1 MQSVS
6 SKNSSLDHQAEAL
19 RFLRKAHQTRIE
31 FGAGHYQDEFSKDTQ
46 SPETR
51 PVIVDNSGAG
61 VLKANGSGWKGK
73 HITDHRQTPVT
84 SVRTLAQKARRSILT
99 RLMEITSQL
108 IAVERSIQ
116 CTPLQAQ
123 GVSIHSKDSIELRN
137 ICSRIA
143 SQAERSRPDR
153 ELKELHGCLKSITEN
168 LLSLLSTSSSDS
180 AYRIP
185 HTRNLR
191 HILGAFPDI

>member
-1 MQSVS
+1 MQPVS
-6 SKNSSLDHQAEAL
+6 LNNSLDHQVEAL

-31 FGAGHYQDEFSKDTQ
+31 FGAGHNQDEFSKDTQ
-46 SPETR
+46 SPETH
-51 PVIVDNSGAG
+51 PVITGNSGPG
-61 VLKANGSGWKGK
+61 VLKANGSGWKRK
-73 HITDHRQTPVT
+73 HITDDRQTPVT
-84 SVRTLAQKARRSILT
+84 PVSTLAQKARRSILT
-99 RLMEITSQL
+99 RLMEIASQL
-108 IAVERSIQ
+108 MAAERNIQ

-143 SQAERSRPDR
+143 SQAERSQPDR
-153 ELKELHGCLKSITEN
+153 DLKELHGCLKSITEN

-180 AYRIP
+180 TYCIP